1 MPHGAPAAARAA
13 RWRVS
18 QVSGTVMGCQVP
30 SASSASRTT
39 RVREATLAKAA
50 FASAE
55 PAGFPVRA
63 WRGAR
68 RDARSGIQASERCD
82 SCVRLVGNSPE
93 EDRRVSGDALDDRPR
108 RLAVLQEV
116 VGDGEHHSQPG
127 GGRRVEKR
135 KPRSAA
141 VEGGVPVVE
150 PARVAVRRRLAR
162 AAGAPS
168 SLSPRA

>member
-55 PAGFPVRA
+55 PAGFPASGSLVTA
-63 WRGAR
+63 QR
-68 RDARSGIQASERCD
+68 RIAGCLAMRWTIALAASRC
-82 SCVRLVGNSPE
+82 S
-93 EDRRVSGDALDDRPR
+93 
-108 RLAVLQEV
+108 
-116 VGDGEHHSQPG
+116 
-127 GGRRVEKR
+127 K
-135 KPRSAA
+135 K
-141 VEGGVPVVE
+141 
-150 PARVAVRRRLAR
+150 
-162 AAGAPS
+162 
-168 SLSPRA
+168 